1 MVEKI
6 QGGYYI
12 KARRI
17 RDSDIA
23 HAPPHVREIWDYFIR
38 EASHQGMK
46 KRGLLLKRGQLL
58 VNYDDIRE
66 ALHWKVGWRKQY
78 YTRAQ
83 CETAMKFLRGNMPD
97 KTRRTATKAT
107 RRTTGKT
114 TRITTTKTGRGIV
127 VTILNYDF
135 YQNLENYENHTQP
148 PHENHNENHKENR
161 TENHTRPIKNPAEK
175 QLRFEGE
182 EDPPEATRGPPP
194 CPVKRIVSLYHT
206 ILPELPKCR
215 AVEGVATNIKSR
227 WREKKVRQNLEWWTS
242 LFENRIR
249 TSDFLMGRKTDWN
262 ANLQWIVGPVNLAK
276 ILNGQYENK
285 GNGAGPAPQTY
296 GQHLDD
302 ERRRKVRMLM
312 ELDDEQPEAQ
322 PESRVKRIDAP

>member
-1 MVEKI
+1 MYSGSIELWRRLLYHPIWLDEKFTRG
-6 QGGYYI
+6 QAWVDLLLLA
-12 KARRI
+12 KERESQERI
-17 RDSDIA
+17 RGIA
-23 HAPPHVREIWDYFIR
+23 VTVPRGYVCMSHVELAGRWKWSRGKVIRFLTELETLQQIEQHKSNVTTLIEI
-38 EASHQGMK
+38 
-46 KRGLLLKRGQLL
+46 
-58 VNYDDIRE
+58 VNFPMYQS
-66 ALHWKVGWRKQY
+66 GG
-78 YTRAQ
+78 
-83 CETAMKFLRGNMPD
+83 TANSTAD
-97 KTRRTATKAT
+97 RTANGQQTDSK
-107 RRTTGKT
+107 RTA
-114 TRITTTKTGRGIV
+114 
-127 VTILNYDF
+127 
-135 YQNLENYENHTQP
+135 
-148 PHENHNENHKENR
+148 
-161 TENHTRPIKNPAEK
+161 KNPAEK
-175 QLRFEGE
+175 QLRLDGE

-215 AVEGVATNIKSR
+215 AVEAVAPNIRSR

-262 ANLQWIVGPVNLAK
+262 ASLQWIVGPVNLGK

-312 ELDDEQPEAQ
+312 ELENEQQPEAQ